1 MIKKSLL
8 TVSALLLAQ
17 VGQAVEFEAS
27 GYVGFEWREYLEQGQ
42 FNTDSVTQ
50 ADRQYGVVLE
60 PELVWSLAEGEHTIV
75 FKPFARVDSADPQRT
90 HGDIR
95 ELSWLTY
102 GDDWE
107 LIAGISKVY
116 WGVTESQHLVDIV
129 NQTDFVE
136 SPDGEEK
143 LGQPMVKLSLIRDWG
158 TIDGFVLPG
167 FRERTFSGEDGRFR
181 PGLEIDIDNAQ
192 YEAGEEE
199 AHVDYALRWS
209 HTLGDYDVGLS
220 WFNGTSRD
228 PLLAQ
233 ELTPIVSPIV
243 DGSGNVTGSTID
255 GYMLTGLSPYYAQVN
270 QLGVDVQA
278 TIDSWLWKFEAI
290 YRSYND
296 SLIDEFDQLGQPIED
311 YSAATGGFEYTYYAP
326 FDTSWDIGIL
336 TEYQY
341 DSREDKRLVI
351 GQNDV
356 FMGSRIAFNDAASSE
371 LLFGFT
377 QDLDSSGT
385 QSVFMEL
392 STRLGSAVK
401 FNIDVFLPMSTD
413 SSNISSQFKQD
424 DYIQLG
430 FNYYY

>member
-1 MIKKSLL
+1 MNKKTLL
-8 TVSALLLAQ
+8 ATCSLLLAQ
-17 VGQAVEFEAS
+17 TGQAVEFEAS
-27 GYVGFEWREYLEQGQ
+27 GYVGFEWREYLEEGQ

-50 ADRQYGVVLE
+50 ADRQYGVVAE
-60 PELVWSLAEGEHTIV
+60 PEFVWSLAEGEHTIV
-75 FKPFARVDSADPQRT
+75 FKPFGRVDSADPERT
-90 HGDIR
+90 HADIR

-107 LIAGISKVY
+107 LTAGISKVY
-116 WGVTESQHLVDIV
+116 WGVAESQHLVDVV

-136 SPDGEEK
+136 SPDGEDK

-158 TIDGFVLPG
+158 TVDGFVLPG
-167 FRERTFSGEDGRFR
+167 FRERTFPSEDGRFW

-209 HTLGDYDVGLS
+209 HTLEDYDVGLS

-228 PLLAQ
+228 PLLKGTDFVIDPNAG
-233 ELTPIVSPIV
+233 PIP
-243 DGSGNVTGSTID
+243 TK
-255 GYMLTGLSPYYAQVN
+255 LAPYYAQIN
-270 QLGVDVQA
+270 QFGADIQA

-290 YRSYND
+290 YRSYNE
-296 SLIDEFDQLGQPIED
+296 SLIEEFDQLGQPIED
-311 YSAATGGFEYTYYAP
+311 YSAATGGFEYTYYSP
-326 FDTSWDIGIL
+326 FDTNWDVGVL

-356 FMGSRIAFNDAASSE
+356 FMGSRIEFNDAASSA
-371 LLFGFT
+371 LLVGFT

-385 QSVFMEL
+385 QSVIMEL
-392 STRLGSAVK
+392 STRLGSSVK
-401 FNIDVFLPMSTD
+401 FNVDVFLPMSEDET
-413 SSNISSQFKQD
+413 NISSQFKRD
-424 DYIQLG
+424 DYVQLG

>member
-1 MIKKSLL
+1 MNKRTLL
-8 TVSALLLAQ
+8 ATCSLLLAQ
-17 VGQAVEFEAS
+17 TGQAVEFEAS
-27 GYVGFEWREYLEQGQ
+27 GYVGFEWREYLEEGQ
-42 FNTDSVTQ
+42 FDTDSVTQ
-50 ADRQYGVVLE
+50 ADRQYGVVAE
-60 PELVWSLAEGEHTIV
+60 PEFVWSLAEGEHTIV
-75 FKPFARVDSADPQRT
+75 FKPFGRVDSADPERT

-107 LIAGISKVY
+107 LTAGISKVY
-116 WGVTESQHLVDIV
+116 WGVTESQHLVDVV

-136 SPDGEEK
+136 SPDGEDK

-158 TIDGFVLPG
+158 TVDGFVLPG

-181 PGLEIDIDNAQ
+181 PALVIDTDNAQ

-199 AHVDYALRWS
+199 SHVDYALRWS
-209 HTLGDYDVGLS
+209 HTLEDYDVGLS

-228 PLLAQ
+228 PLL
-233 ELTPIVSPIV
+233 LGTDFVVDPSTGPIP
-243 DGSGNVTGSTID
+243 TK
-255 GYMLTGLSPYYAQVN
+255 LAPYYAQIN
-270 QLGVDVQA
+270 QFGADIQA

-290 YRSYND
+290 YRSYNE
-296 SLIDEFDQLGQPIED
+296 SLIEEFDQLGQPIED
-311 YSAATGGFEYTYYAP
+311 YSAATGGFEYTYYSP
-326 FDTSWDIGIL
+326 FDTNWDIGVL

-356 FMGSRIAFNDAASSE
+356 FMGSRIEFNDAASSA
-371 LLFGFT
+371 LLVGFT

-385 QSVFMEL
+385 QSVIMEL
-392 STRLGSAVK
+392 STRLGDSVK
-401 FNIDVFLPMSTD
+401 FNVDMFLPMSEDET
-413 SSNISSQFKQD
+413 NISSQFKRD
-424 DYIQLG
+424 DYVQLG

>member
-1 MIKKSLL
+1 MNKRTLL
-8 TVSALLLAQ
+8 ATCSLLLAQ
-17 VGQAVEFEAS
+17 TGQAVEFEAS
-27 GYVGFEWREYLEQGQ
+27 GYVGFEWREYLEEGQ
-42 FNTDSVTQ
+42 FDTDSVTQ
-50 ADRQYGVVLE
+50 ADRQYGVVAE
-60 PELVWSLAEGEHTIV
+60 PEFVWSLAEGEHTIV
-75 FKPFARVDSADPQRT
+75 FKPFGRVDSADPERT

-107 LIAGISKVY
+107 LTAGISKVY
-116 WGVTESQHLVDIV
+116 WGVTESQHLVDVV

-136 SPDGEEK
+136 SPDGEDK

-158 TIDGFVLPG
+158 TVDGFVLPG

-181 PGLEIDIDNAQ
+181 PALVIDTDNAQ

-199 AHVDYALRWS
+199 SHVDYALRWS
-209 HTLGDYDVGLS
+209 HTLEDYDVGLS

-228 PLLAQ
+228 PLLTFDPS
-233 ELTPIVSPIV
+233 EP
-243 DGSGNVTGSTID
+243 TI
-255 GYMLTGLSPYYAQVN
+255 LSPYYAQIN
-270 QLGVDVQA
+270 QFGADIQA

-290 YRSYND
+290 YRSYNE
-296 SLIDEFDQLGQPIED
+296 SLIEEFDQLGQPIED
-311 YSAATGGFEYTYYAP
+311 YSAATGGFEYTYYSP
-326 FDTSWDIGIL
+326 FDTNWDIGVL

-356 FMGSRIAFNDAASSE
+356 FMGSRIEFNDAASSA
-371 LLFGFT
+371 LLVGFT

-385 QSVFMEL
+385 QSVIMEL
-392 STRLGSAVK
+392 STRLGDSVK
-401 FNIDVFLPMSTD
+401 FNVDMFLPMSEDET
-413 SSNISSQFKQD
+413 NISSQFKRD
-424 DYIQLG
+424 DYVQLG